1 MPGIVGSMT
10 VGHEINYHPEL
21 VGIRLQAVMAYF
33 DVSKSAFARSIGVTP
48 GAVGNW
54 MAAKHNPDLAAMDKI
69 FEVYGVIGEWIY
81 FGRVFA
87 LSDEL
92 RAPLT
97 LAEDRIRRS
106 GAKAKPVKS
115 ANAGS

>member
-1 MPGIVGSMT
+1 MT

-21 VGIRLQAVMAYF
+21 VAIRLLAVMTHF
-33 DVSKSAFARSIGVTP
+33 KVSKSAFARSIGVTP

-54 MAAKHNPDLAAMDKI
+54 MAAKQNPDFAAVDRI
-69 FEVYGVIGEWIY
+69 YEVYGVIGEWIY
-81 FGRVFA
+81 FGRAFA

-106 GAKAKPVKS
+106 GARGKPVRSAS
-115 ANAGS
+115 ANN